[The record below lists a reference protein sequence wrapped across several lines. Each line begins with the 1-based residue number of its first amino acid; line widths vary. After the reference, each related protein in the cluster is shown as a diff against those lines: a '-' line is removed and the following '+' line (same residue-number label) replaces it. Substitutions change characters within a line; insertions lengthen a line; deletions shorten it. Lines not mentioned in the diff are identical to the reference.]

1 MTTADNIRIFIFME
15 SKTGNR
21 PSLGWIDQW
30 SDNVTFDPAAPSLF
44 SEQVI
49 WFFSFLFG
57 TIAGAALLAVN
68 ISRAK
73 EKVGIIWVLLFG
85 FIYFIG
91 SVLGYK
97 AIIAYFVI
105 QSVGPIFFFN
115 TVGGVILNKFFWK
128 KYIGAETK
136 YRAKPFWIPLAIC
149 AFLVGMALI
158 GRYVT
163 DNIYNQFQDK
173 ARELNQSQNNIDAAI
188 DSVRR

>member
-1 MTTADNIRIFIFME
+1 ME

-21 PSLGWIDQW
+21 PSQGWRYQW

-91 SVLGYK
+91 SVLAYK
-97 AIIAYFVI
+97 AIIAYSVI
-105 QSVGPIFFFN
+105 QSVGPLFFFN
-115 TVGGVILNKFFWK
+115 AVGGVILNKFFWK
-128 KYIGAETK
+128 KYIGVETE

-173 ARELNQSQNNIDAAI
+173 ARELKQSQSNMDSAI
-188 DSVRR
+188 DPLHR